1 MPWVVREAVRDLN
14 RAVGRRWHAIDPL
27 LPDPA
32 ALPAGCGEPLVVN
45 GDSGR
50 IAGLGVCVHQ
60 HVPPQSLNQTWGAAD
75 RFTLVPRL
83 PGQDITV
90 ATGQLLAQ
98 WRDHLAGIGSARGPD
113 TSASVVWPSLDIG
126 GVAALLRHGLQP
138 LTVVAARTRPNGP
151 PPAPRRAYGVTIRE
165 AAPADEEQVLDLEL
179 RLIRYDMHFG
189 GPVWRQ
195 ATARLVREE
204 VHGSLERSAH
214 NHGAHNHGAHN
225 HGAHNHGAHNHGAH
239 PRAHDHG
246 AHDHGALDHGGTWT
260 WLAER
265 NGRAVGLLVAQPP
278 QDAGWIAG
286 LTSRSP
292 AAYLQTMFVE
302 GQERGTGIGAALVR
316 NLHARLDGMGVA
328 VTLLHHSQVNPLS
341 APFWYRMGYRPL
353 WTSWEARPASAL
365 R

>member
-27 LPDPA
+27 LPDPST
-32 ALPAGCGEPLVVN
+32 LPAGCGEPLVVN

-50 IAGLGVCVHQ
+50 VAGLGVCVHQ
-60 HVPPQSLNQTWGAAD
+60 HLPPQSLNQTWGAAE

-83 PGQDITV
+83 PGQEVEGAAD
-90 ATGQLLAQ
+90 ALLAE
-98 WRDHLAGIGSARGPD
+98 WRDHLGGIGATRGPD
-113 TSASVVWPSLDIG
+113 TSASVVWPSLDITG
-126 GVAALLRHGLQP
+126 IRALLRHGLQP
-138 LTVVAARTRPNGP
+138 ITVIAARTRPSVIAAQP
-151 PPAPRRAYGVTIRE
+151 SPRRAFGVTIR
-165 AAPADEEQVLDLEL
+165 PAEPGDEEQVLDLEL

-189 GPVWRQ
+189 GPVWRG
-195 ATARLVREE
+195 ATSRLVRDEIR
-204 VHGSLERSAH
+204 VSLA
-214 NHGAHNHGAHN
+214 
-225 HGAHNHGAHNHGAH
+225 
-239 PRAHDHG
+239 RADP
-246 AHDHGALDHGGTWT
+246 WT

-278 QDAGWIAG
+278 QEAGWIASM
-286 LTSRSP
+286 TSNAP

-302 GQERGTGIGAALVR
+302 GQERSTGIGAALVR
-316 NLHARLDGMGVA
+316 NLHARLDAMGVA

-353 WTSWEARPASAL
+353 WTSWESRPASAL

>member
-1 MPWVVREAVRDLN
+1 VLPMPWVVREAVRDIN
-14 RAVGRRWHAIDPL
+14 RAVGRRWHVIDPL
-27 LPDPA
+27 LPDPGT
-32 ALPAGCGEPLVVN
+32 LPTGCGEPLVVTGDN
-45 GDSGR
+45 GR
-50 IAGLGVCVHQ
+50 MAGLGVCVHQ
-60 HVPPQSLNQTWGAAD
+60 HIPAQSLNQTWGAAD

-83 PGQDITV
+83 PGQDI
-90 ATGQLLAQ
+90 ATSAGLLLTE
-98 WRDHLAGIGSARGPD
+98 WRDHLAGVGATRGPD
-113 TSASVVWPSLDIG
+113 TSASVVWPSLDVT
-126 GVAALLRHGLQP
+126 GVQALLRHGLQP
-138 LTVVAARTRPNGP
+138 LTVIAARTRPNGP
-151 PPAPRRAYGVTIRE
+151 PPAPRRAYGVTIR
-165 AAPADEEQVLDLEL
+165 AAGPADAEHVLDLEL

-189 GPVWRQ
+189 GPVWRN
-195 ATARLVREE
+195 ATAKLVRDEIRD
-204 VHGSLERSAH
+204 SLA
-214 NHGAHNHGAHN
+214 
-225 HGAHNHGAHNHGAH
+225 
-239 PRAHDHG
+239 RADP
-246 AHDHGALDHGGTWT
+246 WT

-265 NGRAVGLLVAQPP
+265 NGRPVGLLVAQPP

-286 LTSRSP
+286 MTGKTP

>member
-1 MPWVVREAVRDLN
+1 MPWVVREAVRDIN

-32 ALPAGCGEPLVVN
+32 TLPAGCGEPLVVS
-45 GDSGR
+45 GDHGR
-50 IAGLGVCVHQ
+50 VAGLGVCVHQ
-60 HVPPQSLNQTWGAAD
+60 HIPPQSLNQTWGAAD

-83 PGQDITV
+83 AGQDV
-90 ATGQLLAQ
+90 AASADELLAQ
-98 WRDHLAGIGSARGPD
+98 WRDHLAGVGAARGPD
-113 TSASVVWPSLDIG
+113 TSASVVWPSLDIT
-126 GVAALLRHGLQP
+126 GVQALLRHGLQP
-138 LTVVAARTRPNGP
+138 ITVIAARSRPGTVAP
-151 PPAPRRAYGVTIRE
+151 PSPPRRAYGATIRE
-165 AAPADEEQVLDLEL
+165 AGPADEEQVIDLEL

-189 GPVWRQ
+189 GPVWRG

-204 VHGSLERSAH
+204 IHGSLARNE
-214 NHGAHNHGAHN
+214 
-225 HGAHNHGAHNHGAH
+225 
-239 PRAHDHG
+239 
-246 AHDHGALDHGGTWT
+246 TWT

-278 QDAGWIAG
+278 QEAGWIAG
-286 LTSRSP
+286 MTSRSP
-292 AAYLQTMFVE
+292 AGYLQTMFVD

-353 WTSWEARPASAL
+353 WTSWEARPATAL